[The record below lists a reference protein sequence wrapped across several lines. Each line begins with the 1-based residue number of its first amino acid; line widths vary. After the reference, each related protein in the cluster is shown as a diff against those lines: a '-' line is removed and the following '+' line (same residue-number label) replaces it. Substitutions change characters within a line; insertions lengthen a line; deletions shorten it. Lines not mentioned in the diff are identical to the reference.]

1 MSQDTDAFERI
12 YKIVRQIPAGR
23 VATYGQVALVAGAAT
38 PRVVGFALAAVPPG
52 SDVPWQRVI
61 NSGGRISLRREGGE
75 SPEQARRL
83 RAEGVVFD
91 RLGRVD
97 FAEVAWPGPSWR
109 WLEENGFDIE
119 AITLRSAGRRR
130 EGAWRRWRF

>member
-1 MSQDTDAFERI
+1 MSKDSDAFERI
-12 YKIVRQIPAGR
+12 YKVVRQIPAGQ
-23 VATYGQVALVAGAAT
+23 VATYGQVALLAGAAT

-61 NSGGRISLRREGGE
+61 NSGGRISARREGGE
-75 SPEQARRL
+75 SPEQARLL
-83 RAEGVVFD
+83 RAEGVVLD

-97 FAEVAWPGPSWR
+97 FAEVAWAGPSWR

>member
-1 MSQDTDAFERI
+1 MSQDRDAFERI
-12 YKIVRQIPAGR
+12 YRIVRQIPPGR
-23 VATYGQVALVAGAAT
+23 VATYGQVALIAGAAT
-38 PRVVGFALAAVPPG
+38 PRVVGFALAAVPPDSG
-52 SDVPWQRVI
+52 VPWQRVI
-61 NSGGRISLRREGGE
+61 NSEGRISLRKEGGE
-75 SPEQARRL
+75 SPEQARLL
-83 RAEGVVFD
+83 RAEGVIFD

-97 FAEVAWPGPSWR
+97 FGEVAWPGPSWR